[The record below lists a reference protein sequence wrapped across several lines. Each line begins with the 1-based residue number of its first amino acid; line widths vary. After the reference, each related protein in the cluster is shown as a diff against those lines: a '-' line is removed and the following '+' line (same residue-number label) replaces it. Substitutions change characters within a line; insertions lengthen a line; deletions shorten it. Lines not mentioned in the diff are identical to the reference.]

1 MNHFVLI
8 GDSQT
13 MCKLMKYLQNRNR
26 GLKKRMQIMIWVLH
40 FRSLHLKNQ
49 ESLISYQSGKYSV
62 GCHVARISSGITS
75 EIDVS
80 TMLLTIIYLSNKMRV
95 GLRPKICLNSLQ
107 LKQVTNIQPFFFI
120 NLQTQSW
127 IFSFGQ
133 IIDLTRLK
141 FQFS

>member
-1 MNHFVLI
+1 
-8 GDSQT
+8 
-13 MCKLMKYLQNRNR
+13 
-26 GLKKRMQIMIWVLH
+26 MQIMIWVLH
-40 FRSLHLKNQ
+40 LKSLHLKNL
-49 ESLISYQSGKYSV
+49 ESLILYESGKYSV

-107 LKQVTNIQPFFFI
+107 LKQVTDIQPFFFI

-141 FQFS
+141 FQFSWSDCCCNVMLFVGLYFERQYEKQRVHIVR